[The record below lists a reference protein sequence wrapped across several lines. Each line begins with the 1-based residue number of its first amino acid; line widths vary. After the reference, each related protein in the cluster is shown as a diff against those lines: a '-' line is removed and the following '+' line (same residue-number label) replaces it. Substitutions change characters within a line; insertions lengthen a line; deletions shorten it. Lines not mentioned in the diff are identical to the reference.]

1 MCSPDRP
8 RVSSVRGP
16 TVRVSRND
24 LATRIDASSSRRAP
38 IPRLATRASPR
49 ANTLPASPFSSHDS
63 GKIPANASFGALS
76 DFSGVSADSVDDRSA
91 DEVTAAKEAV
101 LEAEHAPFVQAILDG
116 SLPTSVVVA
125 SMGDAAEEVR
135 DAALSVARAAVS
147 GDAASGKSADLL
159 AALASAVDSEAGGAP
174 GTRGSDLARG
184 AVVALYG
191 HLAATSLPAGDAA
204 REEALRRV
212 LSALGSLG
220 EDGCFVASR
229 SAALL
234 VDAMSEAELL
244 SMVESCKARALAAA
258 GDVSARRAAA
268 ASVAGLLKGLG
279 GDSANATGVTAAA
292 TAALTNKKDADA
304 RAGALALYA
313 HCCLTA
319 GRQFE
324 PSAVTLAPVVFTMR
338 GDANAD
344 VRHGAE
350 IAIAAVVKALPVTA
364 MKLLAPAL
372 VAALEHKAWQSK
384 VGALG
389 VCGDLATRVPGY
401 FMRTLPEIFPAFL
414 ETVFDTHPKV
424 TAVAEAVMAPICRC
438 VKNAEI
444 LGMLP
449 LVIRAIRSPQTETE
463 ECLDRLMET
472 TFVNSMDAPSLA
484 VILPVIMRGL
494 RERAMDIKKKAAVTC
509 GNICALVDDVRDL
522 TPFIPALQPELV
534 KCEEHTHPDLRECAT
549 KAKASLLKGLGGVGG
564 APAAAKK
571 SGADFVGAA
580 LARFAGAGAALQ
592 NADPLTISYAA
603 ALGGW
608 VIEMAPLR
616 MPPSILANDVKLEL
630 QALLAAPKSSDTGA
644 REAWDEALVAA
655 AQSAVLE
662 YKGLDESA
670 LVSDE
675 QKDYIVDLQGI
686 ILAFAGR
693 VLLQRTN
700 FSLERG
706 KVYGIVGQ
714 NGTGKTTLL
723 NRVAAKDIA
732 GFPSDVSVYYI
743 QHEILSE
750 KQETIVDFMV
760 ANVPDGVTRETV
772 INTLKEVGFDDVK
785 MAATIQSLSGGWRMK
800 LAIARAMLWDAQVLL
815 LDEPT
820 NHLDTAAIAWLSAY
834 LKSLTKTTI
843 CLVSHDYDFLA
854 DVLTDVIHLHDKNLT
869 YYPMGFRDF
878 QSLKPEIV
886 AALPSP
892 DNAIG
897 KVASVGGG
905 LNETGGSSASLADGD
920 RAADG
925 AAETG
930 ASDARKFAIASIGEN
945 QPAHIKPIRFPD
957 PGPLEGVKNRSK
969 CIMYMKDVSFTYP
982 GTTKQ
987 ILTAANVKITQDSRA
1002 ALIGLNGA
1010 GKTTLMKL
1018 LIGELSPDAGVG
1030 DVWQHHNLRLAYIA
1044 QHSMHHLEESINN
1057 TPLEYLQN
1065 RFYLG
1070 RDKEIAKRSSHNLS
1084 KEELA
1089 QSQERGAICEIIG
1102 RQERG
1107 KTLFY
1112 ECRRAG
1118 RKENDTDWEPITSL
1132 QKKDEFVMKMVRN
1145 FDEKLKAM
1153 HSGMDLR
1160 PLTKEEVRLHL
1171 AEFGIDEDLAM
1182 GKIKR
1187 MSGGQKSRLVLAA
1200 AMWINPHIIA
1210 LDEPT
1215 NYLDNDT
1222 LAALTKA
1229 LSDFKG
1235 GVLTISHNKAFVN
1248 ELCNET
1254 WLVGDGVVVAQAIAG
1269 KEKKLSVAERR
1280 ALKKGG
1286 GDDFSLTEAK
1296 DNKKLTSAER
1306 KAAKAAAIAAKGP
1319 IKDAYHV
1326 RKH

>member
-630 QALLAAPKSSDTGA
+630 QALLAAPKSSDAGA

>member
-1 MCSPDRP
+1 M
-8 RVSSVRGP
+8 G
-16 TVRVSRND
+16 N
-24 LATRIDASSSRRAP
+24 
-38 IPRLATRASPR
+38 
-49 ANTLPASPFSSHDS
+49 
-63 GKIPANASFGALS
+63 LS
-76 DFSGVSADSVDDRSA
+76 EVSAQSADTVDERSA
-91 DEVTAAKEAV
+91 DQIVAAKEAV
-101 LEAEHAPFVQAILDG
+101 LELPHAPFVAAVLDG
-116 SLPTSVVVA
+116 SIATTAVA
-125 SMGDAAEEVR
+125 AGLGDVAEEVR
-135 DAALSVARAAVS
+135 DAALSLARAAVS
-147 GDAASGKSADLL
+147 GDAAAGKSSEILSAL
-159 AALASAVDSEAGGAP
+159 AAAVDAAVADAAAP
-174 GTRGSDLARG
+174 ANRAEDHVRG
-184 AVVALYG
+184 AIVALYG
-191 HLAATSLPAGDAA
+191 HCANETFPAGDAG
-204 REEALRRV
+204 REPALKRILASLRV
-212 LSALGSLG
+212 LDDHGAFL
-220 EDGCFVASR
+220 ASR
-229 SAALL
+229 SLASLAGDLGLAASAL
-234 VDAMSEAELL
+234 VSQLKSEALTGTTPE
-244 SMVESCKARALAAA
+244 
-258 GDVSARRAAA
+258 ARRAAA
-268 ASVAGLLKGLG
+268 AGAAGIVKGLG
-279 GDSANATGVTAAA
+279 GDCISKYGVVGDIASALAS
-292 TAALTNKKDADA
+292 KKDPAA
-304 RAGALALYA
+304 RAGGLALYTHMCA
-313 HCCLTA
+313 TA

-324 PSAVTLAPVVFTMR
+324 PFAINLASTVFCMQ
-338 GDANAD
+338 GDQSSEVRAAAD
-344 VRHGAE
+344 AARS
-350 IAIAAVVKALPVTA
+350 AVVKALPLTA

-372 VAALEHKAWQSK
+372 VDAMSHKAWQAK
-384 VGALG
+384 CGALG
-389 VCGDLATRVPGY
+389 VCGDLAQRVPAY
-401 FMRTLPEIFPAFL
+401 FMRTLPEVFPAFL
-414 ETVFDTHPKV
+414 ECVFDTHPKV
-424 TAVAEAVMAPICRC
+424 AAMADHVMRPITSC

-444 LGMLP
+444 LGMLH
-449 LVIRAIRSPQTETE
+449 LVVSAIKNPQKETE
-463 ECLDRLMET
+463 ECLDKLMET

-484 VILPVIMRGL
+484 VILPVILRGL

-522 TPFIPALQPELV
+522 NPFIPSLQPELE
-534 KCEEHTHPDLRECAT
+534 KCEEHSHPDLRECAT
-549 KAKASLLKGLGGVGG
+549 KAKAGLLKGLADG
-564 APAAAKK
+564 ASERKVASACV
-571 SGADFVGAA
+571 SAA
-580 LARFAGAGAALQ
+580 LAANGGDAVDAESVA
-592 NADPLTISYAA
+592 YAA
-603 ALGGW
+603 SLGGW
-608 VIEMAPLR
+608 VIDMAPMR

-630 QALLAAPKSSDTGA
+630 LALLKGRLSD
-644 REAWDEALVAA
+644 ESALHA
-655 AQSAVLE
+655 AQVAVLE

-670 LVSDE
+670 LADDE
-675 QKDYIVDLQGI
+675 EKDYIVDLQGI

-706 KVYGIVGQ
+706 RCYGIVGQ

-732 GFPSDVSVYYI
+732 GFPPDVSVYYI

-750 KQETIVDFMV
+750 KEETVVDFMV
-760 ANVPDGVTRETV
+760 QMVPEGVTRETV
-772 INTLKEVGFDDVK
+772 TNTLAEVGFDDDRMK
-785 MAATIQSLSGGWRMK
+785 ATIQSLSGGWRMK
-800 LAIARAMLWDAQVLL
+800 LAIARAMLWDAEVLL

-820 NHLDTAAIAWLSAY
+820 NHLDTGAIAWLSNY

-892 DNAIG
+892 DNAIN
-897 KVASVGGG
+897 KVASVGGN
-905 LNETGGSSASLADGD
+905 LAAAGGSSASL
-920 RAADG
+920 
-925 AAETG
+925 TG
-930 ASDARKFAIASIGEN
+930 GEGENPDAPKYAISSIGED

-957 PGPLEGVKNRSK
+957 PGSLEGVKSRSK
-969 CIMYMKDVSFTYP
+969 CVMYMKDVSFTYP

-987 ILTAANVKITQDSRA
+987 ILSAANVKITQDSRA

-1018 LIGELSPDAGVG
+1018 LIGELSPDEGVG
-1030 DVWQHHNLRLAYIA
+1030 EVWQHHNLRLAYIA
-1044 QHSMHHLEESINN
+1044 QHSMHHLEESIDN

-1089 QSQERGAICEIIG
+1089 ASQERGAICEIIG

-1107 KTLFY
+1107 KQLFY

-1118 RKENDTDWEPITSL
+1118 RKDNDTDWEPVTSL
-1132 QKKDEFVMKMVRN
+1132 MKKDEFVMKMVRN

-1160 PLTKEEVRLHL
+1160 PLTKEEVRKHL

-1235 GVLTISHNKAFVN
+1235 GVLTISHNKAFIN
-1248 ELCNET
+1248 ELCTET
-1254 WLVGDGVVVAQAIAG
+1254 WTVGDGVVKAEAIAG

-1286 GDDFSLTEAK
+1286 TADFSLTEAK

-1306 KAAKAAAIAAKGP
+1306 KAQKAAAAAAKGP
-1319 IKDAYHV
+1319 VKDAYY
-1326 RKH
+1326 RKIG

>member
-244 SMVESCKARALAAA
+244 SMVESCKTRALAAT

-930 ASDARKFAIASIGEN
+930 ASDAPKFAIASIGEN

>member
-1 MCSPDRP
+1 MR
-8 RVSSVRGP
+8 
-16 TVRVSRND
+16 T
-24 LATRIDASSSRRAP
+24 DASSSRRARTRVSP
-38 IPRLATRASPR
+38 LTPRLARPR
-49 ANTLPASPFSSHDS
+49 ADIPPPPPPPWHDS

-76 DFSGVSADSVDDRSA
+76 DFSGVSADSTDDRSA
-91 DEVTAAKEAV
+91 EEVTAAKEAV

-125 SMGDAAEEVR
+125 AMGDAAEEVR

-159 AALASAVDSEAGGAP
+159 AALASAVDGEAGVASA
-174 GTRGSDLARG
+174 TRGKDLARG

-191 HLAATSLPAGDAA
+191 HLAATSLPADELAA

-212 LSALGSLG
+212 LNALGSLG
-220 EDGCFVASR
+220 DDGCFVASR
-229 SAALL
+229 AAALL
-234 VDAMSEAELL
+234 VDAVPEPQIL
-244 SMVESCKARALAAA
+244 SMVNEFNTKALAAE
-258 GDVSARRAAA
+258 GDANARRAAA

-279 GDSANATGVTAAA
+279 GDSVNSTGVTSAT
-292 TAALTNKKDADA
+292 TAALSNKKDADA

-324 PSAVTLAPVVFTMR
+324 PSAVTLAPLVFTMR
-338 GDANAD
+338 GDLNAD

-350 IAIAAVVKALPVTA
+350 TAIAAVVKALPVTA

-372 VAALEHKAWQSK
+372 TAALEHKAWQSK
-384 VGALG
+384 VSALG

-449 LVIRAIRSPQTETE
+449 LVMRAIRSPQSETE

-522 TPFIPALQPELV
+522 TPFIPALEPELV
-534 KCEEHTHPDLRECAT
+534 KCEEHTHPDLRECAS
-549 KAKASLLKGLGGVGG
+549 KAKESLLKGLGGANGS
-564 APAAAKK
+564 AAEKK
-571 SGADFVGAA
+571 AGADFVSAA
-580 LARFAGAGAALQ
+580 LERGKASLVGADA
-592 NADPLTISYAA
+592 LTISYAA

-608 VIEMAPLR
+608 GIEMAPLR

-630 QALLAAPKSSDTGA
+630 QALLAAPKGADAAA
-644 REAWDEALVAA
+644 RETWEEALVAA
-655 AQSAVLE
+655 AQTAVLE

-732 GFPSDVSVYYI
+732 GFPADVSVYYI

-760 ANVPDGVTRETV
+760 ANVPEGVTKETV

-800 LAIARAMLWDAQVLL
+800 LAIARAMLWDAEVLL

-820 NHLDTAAIAWLSAY
+820 NHLDTAAIAWLSNY

-892 DNAIG
+892 DNAIS

-905 LNETGGSSASLADGD
+905 LNEVGGSSASLDKMGGIDETTVSDGRD
-920 RAADG
+920 SPAP
-925 AAETG
+925 
-930 ASDARKFAIASIGEN
+930 KFAISSIGDD
-945 QPAHIKPIRFPD
+945 QPSHIKPIRFPD

-1002 ALIGLNGA
+1002 ALVGLNGA

-1018 LIGELSPDAGVG
+1018 LIGELSPDEGVG

-1044 QHSMHHLEESINN
+1044 QHSMHHLEESINH

-1235 GVLTISHNKAFVN
+1235 GVLTISHNKAFIN

-1254 WLVGDGVVVAQAIAG
+1254 WLVGDGVVNAQAIAG

-1280 ALKKGG
+1280 ALKKGDG
-1286 GDDFSLTEAK
+1286 EDFSLTEAK

-1306 KAAKAAAIAAKGP
+1306 KAAKAAALAAKGP